1 MGGGK
6 PIRFWQRWQ
15 NESRTYSFTR
25 ISTLSAFWLQVFL
38 SGAILGLGFFFLAFF
53 EGYLYSIGF
62 RFGYDHLLN
71 PLTRLVPFFLVF
83 YGGIGFV
90 FVYSWFKMAERPSEN
105 TGYLI
110 FSALLYFGVI
120 IFFFSPIFTFP
131 FLILTGPSFHA
142 VFINGRLFM
151 DIVLVWYHSL
161 FMILMSIPPFI
172 VLVAGILDYTRKFVL
187 GESAS
192 KNKS

>member
-1 MGGGK
+1 
-6 PIRFWQRWQ
+6 
-15 NESRTYSFTR
+15 
-25 ISTLSAFWLQVFL
+25 
-38 SGAILGLGFFFLAFF
+38 
-53 EGYLYSIGF
+53 
-62 RFGYDHLLN
+62 
-71 PLTRLVPFFLVF
+71 
-83 YGGIGFV
+83 
-90 FVYSWFKMAERPSEN
+90 MAERPSEN